1 MTTYSKMKTEKQ
13 EAFRLKNNLTFLKL
27 VLLSMFE
34 YRGLPDTIPQRFLE
48 RYLMEN
54 GTVGIGKIKEKLYA
68 FRCSPC
74 GNVDAYGIGTE
85 LTGATPIGDINGVIG
100 QSVVMGINNSL
111 MEADKILYWV
121 GYILSEID
129 LSMQA
134 NIINA
139 RLHPT
144 PVARDSKVKA
154 VIDNVLNRMR
164 KGEMESIVSDNV
176 LSEWDE
182 KFDIPVVNLTNIT
195 NIDKIQYLSRFYD
208 DILKRFYNMYGH
220 ALQTQNKAAQQTS
233 DEVHGMDSTS
243 LIIPLDMLKCRQE
256 MVKDINNI
264 FGLNVTVEFSPTWK
278 LNMER
283 FERDNEKDSSEDSS
297 EDISVE
303 RSDK

>member
-1 MTTYSKMKTEKQ
+1 MITYSKMKTEKQ
-13 EAFRLKNNLTFLKL
+13 ESFRLKNNRIFLQL
-27 VLLSMFE
+27 VLMSMFE
-34 YRGLPDTIPQRFLE
+34 YKGLPDTIPQRFLE
-48 RYLMEN
+48 TYLIED
-54 GTVGIGKIKEKLYA
+54 GTVGIGEIKDNLYA

-85 LTGATPIGDINGVIG
+85 LTGATPIGDITGVIG
-100 QSVVMGINNSL
+100 ESVVMGINNSL
-111 MEADKILYWV
+111 MESDRILHWFCYL
-121 GYILSEID
+121 LSEID

-154 VIDNVLNRMR
+154 VIDNVLTRMR
-164 KGEMESIVSDNV
+164 KGEMESIVSDNI
-176 LSEWDE
+176 LSEWNDN
-182 KFDIPVVNLTNIT
+182 FDIPVVNLTNIT

-208 DILKRFYNMYGH
+208 DTLKRYYNMYGH
-220 ALQTQNKAAQQTS
+220 ALQTQNKSAQQTL

-243 LIIPLDMLKCRQE
+243 LIIPLDRLKCRKE
-256 MVKDINNI
+256 MVSEINRV

-283 FERDNEKDSSEDSS
+283 FERDNKKEE
-297 EDISVE
+297 SVK
-303 RSDK
+303 RGMNNA